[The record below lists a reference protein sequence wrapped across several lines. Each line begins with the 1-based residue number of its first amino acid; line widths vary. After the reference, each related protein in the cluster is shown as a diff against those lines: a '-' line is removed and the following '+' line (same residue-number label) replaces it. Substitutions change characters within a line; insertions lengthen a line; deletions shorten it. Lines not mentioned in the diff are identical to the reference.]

1 MVDKKVVDGC
11 LFGLVGSGDSK
22 VILLNWWEWSWVFGL
37 LGSKIFSHLSLSLA
51 PKNCWKGLGQKDIFE
66 NTLFK
71 RNVKFP
77 LKTACHPSV

>member
-1 MVDKKVVDGC
+1 MDKRTPVPAYR
-11 LFGLVGSGDSK
+11 
-22 VILLNWWEWSWVFGL
+22 LLSSQNKQNWWFVRSTL
-37 LGSKIFSHLSLSLA
+37 HHQDPSNQKGSKIFSNLSLSLA